1 MLPRYTQRRID
12 IIKSIVLLSGGLDSA
27 VSLAHALKE
36 TEVFLCLTFDYGQ
49 RAAKKENQAAAA
61 LAAHYKLRHKIIELP
76 FLEEITGSALV
87 ANDKELPEPGKGR
100 LTDINLSRE
109 DASSVWVPNR
119 NGLFINIAAAFAE
132 ASKCNYIITG
142 FNCEEAVTFP
152 DNSLEFVNASN
163 DALSYSTLN
172 KVKVISYTQRLD
184 KVDIIKLGM
193 KLGVPFQYIWSCY
206 RGGDKMCG
214 RCESC
219 LRFGLAAEE
228 AGLRML

>member
-1 MLPRYTQRRID
+1 MT
-12 IIKSIVLLSGGLDSA
+12 IKSIVLLSGGLDSA
-27 VSLAHALKE
+27 VSLAYALKE
-36 TEVFLCLTFDYGQ
+36 TDVFLCITFDYGQ
-49 RAAKKENQAAAA
+49 RAAKRENLAAAA
-61 LAAHYKLRHKIIELP
+61 LAGHYKLRHKIIELP
-76 FLEEITGSALV
+76 FLKEITGSALV
-87 ANDKELPEPGKGR
+87 AHDKELPEPGKVG
-100 LTDINLSRE
+100 LTDLNLSRE
-109 DASSVWVPNR
+109 AAASVWVPNR

-132 ASKCNYIITG
+132 AFQCDQVITG

-152 DNSLEFVNASN
+152 DNSLEFVNATTS
-163 DALSYSTLN
+163 ALSYSTLN

-219 LRFGLAAEE
+219 LRFGLAAKE
-228 AGLRML
+228 AGLLML